1 MSNMK
6 SVKDAHIGDTFFKEG
21 EKVEPY
27 PGYEKPQSV
36 VYAGIY
42 PESSEDY
49 EDLHRALDK
58 LCLSDGS
65 VEVQFES
72 SAALGSGFRC
82 GFLGLLHMDVFRQRL
97 QEEYDIYAIVTQPN
111 VSYYCK
117 NRGIKADWVRVDN
130 PVDCPDTDKIEMW

>member
-1 MSNMK
+1 MK
-6 SVKDAHIGDTFFKEG
+6 SVKDAHIGDTFFKDG

-36 VYAGIY
+36 VYAGMY
-42 PESSEDY
+42 PESPDDY
-49 EDLHRALDK
+49 DELHRALDK

-97 QEEYDIYAIVTQPN
+97 
-111 VSYYCK
+111 
-117 NRGIKADWVRVDN
+117 
-130 PVDCPDTDKIEMW
+130 